1 MHNEHVNLFKALSHR
16 SRLSLL
22 ELLAQYEEM
31 SVTELTDAM
40 PREGST
46 ISRHLTQ
53 LNLHGLVDVR
63 QDGQNRYY
71 SLNLKEIRE
80 KLEDFVQKLESS
92 ANLKV

>member
-1 MHNEHVNLFKALSHR
+1 MNNEHVNLFKALSHR

-22 ELLAQYEEM
+22 ELLSQYEEM

-40 PREGST
+40 PRESST

-63 QDGQNRYY
+63 QDGQNRLY
-71 SLNLKEIRE
+71 SLNLKGIRKQLE
-80 KLEDFVQKLESS
+80 GFVKKLEPSIDS
-92 ANLKV
+92 